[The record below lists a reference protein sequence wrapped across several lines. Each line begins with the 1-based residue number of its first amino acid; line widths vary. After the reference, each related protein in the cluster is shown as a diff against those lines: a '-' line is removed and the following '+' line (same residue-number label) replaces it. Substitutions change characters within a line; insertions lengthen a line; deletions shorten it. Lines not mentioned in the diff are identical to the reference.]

1 MTKNKHIALF
11 EKLVQLP
18 TETEWLE
25 FKVDNS
31 GPEMIG
37 GKISALSNGATL
49 KNKPY
54 GYLIFGVE
62 DETHKIIGTSFN
74 PVLTKRGNEELE
86 HWIAQRLSPRIDF
99 QIHSF
104 DYQEKHIVLFE
115 IPASIDVPVKFKNI
129 AYIRIGSITRKL
141 IDFPDKVRKIWNKTN
156 ALSFEDGIALK
167 NISGETVLEL
177 LNFSAYYELTNQK
190 MPFNQNSILEKFV
203 QEEFIGH
210 ENNAYNINSLGAI
223 LFAKDLES
231 FENLSRK
238 VIRVVIYRDKGRLE
252 TVKEHQIK
260 KGYAIGFDELVNYI
274 NDQLPVNEE
283 IGTSFRKE
291 VRMYPKIAIRELV
304 ANALIHQEFSIRG
317 TSVMIEIFNG
327 RIEITNPGKPLIDTL
342 RFIDH
347 NPVSRNEK
355 LAAFMR
361 RINLCEERGTGIDKV
376 ITECELYQL
385 PAPKFQGDEDFTRI
399 HLYAPRE
406 FKEMDRIDR
415 IRATYQHCCLKYVTD
430 EFMTNQTLR
439 ERFKIDSENY
449 PMVSKIIKDAIEN
462 GMIKEFDPEN
472 KARRYTK
479 YIPFWA

>member
-1 MTKNKHIALF
+1 MKDQNDILLK
-11 EKLVQLP
+11 KLVELP
-18 TETEWLE
+18 SETEWLE

-31 GPEMIG
+31 NPDMIG
-37 GKISALSNGATL
+37 EKISALSNGATL
-49 KNKPY
+49 RNKPF

-62 DETHKIIGTSFN
+62 DETHDIIGTTFSPFSS
-74 PVLTKRGNEELE
+74 KKGNEELE
-86 HWIAQRLSPRIDF
+86 HWIAQRLSPKIDF
-99 QIHSF
+99 QIHIF
-104 DYQEKHIVLFE
+104 EYQQKTIVLFE
-115 IPASIDVPVKFKNI
+115 IPANIKEPVKFKNI

-141 IDFPDKVRKIWNKTN
+141 IDFPDKERKIWNKTN
-156 ALSFEDGIALK
+156 SLNFEDGIAM
-167 NISGETVLEL
+167 NNVSGETVLEL
-177 LNFSAYYELTNQK
+177 LNFSAYFELTTQK
-190 MPFNQNSILEKFV
+190 MPFNQNSILDKFI
-203 QEEFIGH
+203 QEQFIEQ
-210 ENNAYNINSLGAI
+210 ENNIFNIKNLGAI
-223 LFAKDLES
+223 LFAKNLEN
-231 FENLSRK
+231 FENLKRK

-252 TVKEHQIK
+252 TLKEHQIK
-260 KGYAIGFDELVNYI
+260 KGFATGFDELVNYI
-274 NDQLPVNEE
+274 NDQLPVNEKIE
-283 IGTSFRKE
+283 TSFRKE

-304 ANALIHQEFSIRG
+304 ANALIHQDFSIRG
-317 TSVMIEIFNG
+317 TSVMIEIFDG
-327 RIEITNPGKPLIDTL
+327 RVEITNPGKPLIDTL

-355 LAAFMR
+355 LAAFLR

-385 PAPKFQGDEDFTRI
+385 PAPKFQGDEDFTRV

-430 EFMTNQTLR
+430 DFMTNQTLR
-439 ERFKIDSENY
+439 ERFKIDSQNY